1 MSISNYGPGRLV
13 YEVNGRVIRNWGQ
26 SETPIVDST
35 LNPVRTLSQGQL
47 DDAVVIERRNA
58 GTQHVLNIQPGS
70 PDAAFLWGIFKG
82 DGRVQVSWNV
92 IGTLDSFSSVEG
104 VIVDRGDTDQGSGT
118 AKSDEQFTIQ
128 FNRVIELRG
137 GN

>member
-1 MSISNYGPGRLV
+1 MSISNYSASRLV

-26 SETPIVDST
+26 SETPVVDTT

-47 DDAVVIERRNA
+47 DDAIVIERKNS
-58 GTQHVLNIQPGS
+58 GTQHVLNILAGS

-82 DGRVQVSWNV
+82 DGRVQVAWNIV
-92 IGTLDSFSSVEG
+92 GTLDSFISLEG

-118 AKSDEQFTIQ
+118 TKSDEQFTIQ
-128 FNRVIELRG
+128 FNKVIELRG
-137 GN
+137 GV